1 MGQSCCFHP
10 HSSWLVLMQEFN
22 LRESGFTEA
31 DIDEVSKLLVEI
43 EEETLDRHVST
54 LDLQK
59 TCITLTSR

>member
-1 MGQSCCFHP
+1 
-10 HSSWLVLMQEFN
+10 MQEFN